1 MNKAKINTNWR
12 GYRIAAWGGQC
23 LLTITVLVTAAQGK
37 WKEASALAIFLLA
50 SFAFVAL
57 ENQLP
62 TLFDM
67 LFVLAALLN
76 AGGWVWGLFYLPG
89 PYDEIT
95 HAFTIFSI
103 TLALS
108 FLVYGSLL
116 TSFKSHRLLYVL
128 TIASFGIAIGAV
140 WEVAEWLAGK
150 ILPSEVIGSLDDT
163 IMDLVMDTL
172 GAGLAALLSL
182 WVLKDWVRS
191 TSTGAN
197 QQADVYSRSHRE

>member
-1 MNKAKINTNWR
+1 
-12 GYRIAAWGGQC
+12 
-23 LLTITVLVTAAQGK
+23 
-37 WKEASALAIFLLA
+37 
-50 SFAFVAL
+50 
-57 ENQLP
+57 
-62 TLFDM
+62 M

-108 FLVYGSLL
+108 LLVYGSLL
-116 TSFKSHRLLYVL
+116 TSFRHHRLLYVL
-128 TIASFGIAIGAV
+128 TIASFGIAMGAV
-140 WEVAEWLAGK
+140 WEVTEWLAGK
-150 ILPSEVIGSLDDT
+150 ILPSEVIGRLDDT

-182 WVLKDWVRS
+182 WALQDWVRPTQTS
-191 TSTGAN
+191 KARSTG
-197 QQADVYSRSHRE
+197 

>member
-1 MNKAKINTNWR
+1 MVSTNWR

-23 LLTITVLVTAAQGK
+23 LLTIAVLVTAAQGK
-37 WKEASALAIFLLA
+37 WKEAIALAIFLLA

-57 ENQLP
+57 ENHLP

-103 TLALS
+103 ALALS

-116 TSFKSHRLLYVL
+116 TSFRHHKLLYVL

-140 WEVAEWLAGK
+140 WEVTEWLAGK
-150 ILPSEVIGSLDDT
+150 IFPSEVIGSLDDT
-163 IMDLVMDTL
+163 IIDLVMDTL

-182 WVLKDWVRS
+182 WALQDWVRP
-191 TSTGAN
+191 TSTEAN
-197 QQADVYSRSHRE
+197 QQAEVYNRSHRE

>member
-1 MNKAKINTNWR
+1 MMSTNWR
-12 GYRIAAWGGQC
+12 GYRIAAWGGQF
-23 LLTITVLVTAAQGK
+23 LLTIAVLVTAAQGK
-37 WKEASALAIFLLA
+37 WKEAMALGVFLLA

-57 ENQLP
+57 ENHLP

-76 AGGWVWGLFYLPG
+76 AGGWVWGLFYQPG

-116 TSFKSHRLLYVL
+116 TSFRHHKLLYVL

-163 IMDLVMDTL
+163 IMDLVMDTV

-182 WVLKDWVRS
+182 WALQDWVRP

-197 QQADVYSRSHRE
+197 QQAEVYSRSHRE